1 MKDIIEGYFDKLI
14 LNSKL
19 NMSENFRAKKNVIKI
34 LTLFNRDLAKVSF
47 EGERSSRS
55 EVHVANKNKEFV
67 DFYISFISE

>member
-47 EGERSSRS
+47 EGDR
-55 EVHVANKNKEFV
+55 EVYVANKNKEFV

>member
-47 EGERSSRS
+47 EGER
-55 EVHVANKNKEFV
+55 EVYVANKNKEFV

>member
-47 EGERSSRS
+47 KGER

>member
-47 EGERSSRS
+47 EGER

-67 DFYISFISE
+67 DFYTSFISE

>member
-19 NMSENFRAKKNVIKI
+19 NMNENFRAKKNVIKI

-47 EGERSSRS
+47 EGER

>member
-19 NMSENFRAKKNVIKI
+19 NMSENFRAKKNIIKI

-47 EGERSSRS
+47 EGER
-55 EVHVANKNKEFV
+55 EVYVANKNKEFV